1 MKLTP
6 ADRRVVSHFA
16 RDPPGLAKA
25 PPPGPALVLGAK
37 GAGSEGRD
45 LMAAAA
51 GGRARVQRIAILP
64 ET

>member
-1 MKLTP
+1 M
-6 ADRRVVSHFA
+6 SHFA